1 MIISVLPT
9 DLITIIISL
18 LGASSKFSLMR
29 VSVFFETLMLRL
41 QPSFASLLSPIIKN
55 KILMNATKYSNIFEW
70 LVPEPYRLLQRR
82 TYRYCKLAAK
92 HGSLTIVKYLWYA
105 LLPNDDHDINDVY
118 DVNNVYDDIFN
129 EAIANG
135 RMKIIKW
142 IHRSRSRSR
151 SISISIPGKQSCTQ
165 AAGAGQLEILKY
177 LRSVHPK
184 YPFDS
189 NTFAE
194 AAKCGKFE
202 MAVWLRENDCPW
214 NESTCAG
221 AAEKNN
227 LRILKY
233 LRENGCPWNVKTFI
247 MAAMKGHISS

>member
-55 KILMNATKYSNIFEW
+55 N
-70 LVPEPYRLLQRR
+70 
-82 TYRYCKLAAK
+82 RYCKLAAK

-247 MAAMKGHISS
+247 MAAMKGHIDILKYLHENDCPRLCCTGRSF